1 MGKRQVPDQRRD
13 SQRQRP
19 TPSPPNEG
27 GALAQIRVTG
37 RVVRPPRA
45 VASAAER
52 DPLVVW
58 RHRQLR
64 TLLRRR
70 LGFWRSLGRSNRWFP
85 RKLVVTREGRWIIG
99 IAILLGGAAVNTGNN
114 LLYLLLSL
122 VISVISVSGLLSEA
136 NLRELEVRRRYPRE
150 VVRGEATP
158 LRLEVCNDKKRAALH
173 VEVGEILDGAEDAEV
188 KHGYI
193 LHLEA
198 GETGQAFAA
207 LRALR
212 RGPIAT
218 AGLQIATSYPF
229 GFARKA
235 RIFDDAAQFLSL
247 PEVTP
252 LPLPWRGA
260 VDQGASEVS
269 RRVGVGDSFAGLR
282 DARTGDALRDIH
294 WKVSARRGRLI
305 AREWQA
311 EANRIA
317 IVRFLHVAP
326 SHSPSASPLPP
337 QCLDAG
343 CAAVAGLC
351 DALLSAGF
359 AVGLQTLDGAV
370 AAEADPGQSGEVLLR
385 LRRHL
390 AQLLPADV
398 APPPQWPLPDD
409 AWAAACRR
417 AERRAAA
424 IAAGEPLRWAAATLN
439 GAAEVFLVTYADR
452 SAVTCDGEADARV
465 VIDAQGSLLS
475 FEESQQLGRRGAAA

>member
-1 MGKRQVPDQRRD
+1 MADQRSD
-13 SQRQRP
+13 NPPQRQGP
-19 TPSPPNEG
+19 PQPSQG
-27 GALAQIRVTG
+27 GDGPRIRVTG
-37 RVVRPPRA
+37 REPKAPKSPAKAA
-45 VASAAER
+45 VQR
-52 DPLVVW
+52 DPLVLR

-64 TLLRRR
+64 ALLRQR

-85 RKLVVTREGRWIIG
+85 RKLVVTTEGKWIIG
-99 IAILLGGAAVNTGNN
+99 IALLLGAAAVNTGNN
-114 LLYLLLSL
+114 LLYLMLSL

-173 VEVGEILDGAEDAEV
+173 IEVGEVLDSSEDAEV
-188 KHGYI
+188 RSGYL

-207 LRALR
+207 LRARR

-218 AGLQIATSYPF
+218 VGLQIATGYPF
-229 GFARKA
+229 GFAKKA
-235 RIFDDAAQFLSL
+235 RLFDDPAEFLAL
-247 PEVTP
+247 PEVKP

-260 VDQGASEVS
+260 ADHGASELS

-282 DARTGDALRDIH
+282 DARAGDALRDIH

-311 EANRIA
+311 QATRVA
-317 IVRFLHVAP
+317 VVRFLHVAP
-326 SHSPSASPLPP
+326 QRPTLATPCLP
-337 QCLDAG
+337 QSLDPG

-351 DALLSAGF
+351 DALLRAGF

-370 AAEADPGQSGEVLLR
+370 APAADPGDSGEILLR

-390 AQLLPADV
+390 AQLLPADA

-409 AWAAACRR
+409 AWAQAWRQ

-424 IAAGEPLRWAAATLN
+424 IASQEPLAWAATTLS
-439 GAAEVFLVTYADR
+439 GPAEVFLVTYAERGD
-452 SAVTCDGEADARV
+452 AVAQGGFDSRV
-465 VIDAQGSLLS
+465 VMDQEGSVVA
-475 FEESQQLGRRGAAA
+475 FEGGQRPGQRGAAA